1 MIRET
6 SGIHA
11 VLPQFRDLLESGPHV
26 TVDDDHG
33 YSTHESIHRLAIL
46 RRAAR
51 PQERHGNVPSTVAYN
66 MSQRVKILRL
76 QLGQAITGAPDSPV
90 HADDQILR
98 NGEILPLGRKTS
110 PCSASRGSRIGSD
123 PAPGNRISPPGAR
136 SGLQSWITSH
146 MTGRRKTGAN
156 SLEVGPVDV
165 AVKAHGELCLMSCQM
180 LQMPHELEF
189 NLSQVPL
196 PSACT
201 EGNFDEPYRITSV
214 ANASNKIAPE
224 TRIIPMSGR

>member
-1 MIRET
+1 MSLRSDGPRLRGTKQHVIPEA

-11 VLPQFRDLLESGPHV
+11 ALPLFLDLLESRPHV
-26 TVDDDHG
+26 PVDHDRRYQEHG
-33 YSTHESIHRLAIL
+33 
-46 RRAAR
+46 
-51 PQERHGNVPSTVAYN
+51 QNVPSTVAYN
-66 MSQRVKILRL
+66 MSRRVKTLRL
-76 QLGQAITGAPDSPV
+76 QLGQAITGAPGSPV
-90 HADDQILR
+90 HVDDQILR

-165 AVKAHGELCLMSCQM
+165 AVKAHGELCLMS
-180 LQMPHELEF
+180 
-189 NLSQVPL
+189 
-196 PSACT
+196 
-201 EGNFDEPYRITSV
+201 
-214 ANASNKIAPE
+214 
-224 TRIIPMSGR
+224 